1 MYKCE
6 VVQAYLGV
14 YIRDFL
20 NSAALTRLAV
30 SRGDDTPIRPLP
42 KFLDKLILGINHEVG
57 IQGGETVPLHV
68 GGWEKEGETNIS
80 MLRQT
85 GVYKGKARAVE
96 LLVLR
101 LTDRR
106 RGSGRSV
113 CWRESEKRGLLL
125 LGMPKKIFGDQ
136 PAQK

>member
-1 MYKCE
+1 
-6 VVQAYLGV
+6 
-14 YIRDFL
+14 
-20 NSAALTRLAV
+20 
-30 SRGDDTPIRPLP
+30 
-42 KFLDKLILGINHEVG
+42 LILGINHEVG

-125 LGMPKKIFGDQ
+125 LGVPKKIFGDQ